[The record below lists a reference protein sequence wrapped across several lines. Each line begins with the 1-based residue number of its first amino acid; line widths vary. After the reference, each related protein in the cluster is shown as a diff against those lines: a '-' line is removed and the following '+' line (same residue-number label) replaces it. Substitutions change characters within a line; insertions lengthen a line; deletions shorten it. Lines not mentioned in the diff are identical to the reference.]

1 MKDCGIL
8 FSLHLLILCLCQE
21 VLPSLTLYPEG
32 AVPLGHAWLRVPS
45 LMPSVAGGSDFGSFV
60 LRCWVPLCCSRFRF
74 RLVPVVPLALPVCG
88 LVCPLLLLLLFCSP
102 SSPPSSSSADSFGV
116 GLSCGC
122 WGAVGCGPPSSP
134 SPPHLFGCPGCFF
147 VDCFFISPAYVVRF
161 LGQFTTLARFSC
173 PVTLFLFLCES

>member
-1 MKDCGIL
+1 MVPI
-8 FSLHLLILCLCQE
+8 SARLCC
-21 VLPSLTLYPEG
+21 
-32 AVPLGHAWLRVPS
+32 
-45 LMPSVAGGSDFGSFV
+45 VAG
-60 LRCWVPLCCSRFRF
+60 CPLCCSRFCF

-134 SPPHLFGCPGCFF
+134 SPPHLFGCPGCFSSIVSLF
-147 VDCFFISPAYVVRF
+147 PLLMLSAFSVSSRRWHVSRARLLCFCSYVKVDF
-161 LGQFTTLARFSC
+161 
-173 PVTLFLFLCES
+173 TLFCRSVRRYARYGRYPSTTDGDRRSRDGGSDQGRPV

>member
-1 MKDCGIL
+1 M
-8 FSLHLLILCLCQE
+8 FSLPLLLLCLCQE

-134 SPPHLFGCPGCFF
+134 SPPHW
-147 VDCFFISPAYVVRF
+147 VVFCR
-161 LGQFTTLARFSC
+161 
-173 PVTLFLFLCES
+173 LFLYFPCLCCPLSRSVHDAGTFLVPGYFVFVLM